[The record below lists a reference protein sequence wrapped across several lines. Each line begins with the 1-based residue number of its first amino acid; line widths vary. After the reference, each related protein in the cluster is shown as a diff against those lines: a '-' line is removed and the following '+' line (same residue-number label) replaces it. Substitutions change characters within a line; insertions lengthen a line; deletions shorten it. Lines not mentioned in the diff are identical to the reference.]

1 MEKAY
6 KLRIY
11 PNVEQVTLINK
22 TLGCG
27 RYIFNNGLTL
37 RKDNYDKGLSANY
50 SETSKMLT
58 SLKQEKDTSFLK
70 EVDSIALQQTLRDL
84 DTAFKN
90 FFSKRNGYPKYKSKH
105 DYKQSYRTIN
115 QGNNIRFES
124 NYIKLPKIGLV
135 KVKNSF
141 NEIGKIHSV
150 TVSKTKTNK
159 YYVSILA
166 DFEPIKLKEA
176 SNQIG
181 IDVGIKDF
189 CILSNGTKISNP
201 KYLERTTKK
210 LVKAQKK
217 LSKMIEANIKEY
229 KTINGNK
236 YPIYIK
242 PLDECKNI
250 QKQRLKVS
258 RIYEHITN
266 QRNDFL
272 QKLST
277 QLISENQTIIVEDLN
292 IKGMLKN
299 HKLARSISSVSW
311 SEFFR
316 MLAYKCKWYGRT
328 FIKVPTFYASSQICS
343 KCRYQN
349 KLVKNLQIRNW
360 VCPNCG
366 TNHDRDINASINI
379 LNKGLELI

>member
-11 PNVEQVTLINK
+11 PNIEQTILINK
-22 TLGCG
+22 TLGCS
-27 RYIFNNGLTL
+27 RYIFNSGLAL
-37 RKDNYDKGLSANY
+37 RKDNYDKGLPANY

-58 SLKQEKDTSFLK
+58 SLKQDEDTSFLK
-70 EVDSIALQQTLRDL
+70 EADSIALQQSLRDL

-90 FFSKRNGYPKYKSKH
+90 FFFKRNGYPKFKSKH

-115 QGNNIRFES
+115 QGNNIRFEG
-124 NYIKLPKIGLV
+124 NCIKLPKIGLV

-141 NEIGKIHSV
+141 KEIGKIHSV

-166 DFEPIKLKEA
+166 NFEPIKLKET

-189 CILSNGTKISNP
+189 CVLSNGTKINNL

-210 LVKAQKK
+210 LIKAQKK

-229 KTINGNK
+229 KTINGIK
-236 YPIYIK
+236 YPVYKK

-258 RIYEHITN
+258 KIHEHIAN

-277 QLISENQTIIVEDLN
+277 QLISENQTIVVEDLN
-292 IKGMLKN
+292 VEGMLKN
-299 HKLARSISSVSW
+299 HKLAKSISSVSW

-316 MLAYKCKWYGRT
+316 MLAYKCKWYDRT
-328 FIKVPTFYASSQICS
+328 FIKVPTFFASSQICS
-343 KCRYQN
+343 NCGYQN
-349 KLVKNLQIRNW
+349 KLVKNLRIRSW

-366 TNHDRDINASINI
+366 ASHDRDINASINI
-379 LNKGLELI
+379 LNKGLGLI

>member
-11 PNVEQVTLINK
+11 PNIEQTILINK
-22 TLGCG
+22 TLGCS
-27 RYIFNNGLTL
+27 RYIFNSGLAL
-37 RKDNYDKGLSANY
+37 RKDNYDKGLPANY

-58 SLKQEKDTSFLK
+58 SLKQDEDTSFLK
-70 EVDSIALQQTLRDL
+70 EADSIALQQSLRDL

-90 FFSKRNGYPKYKSKH
+90 FFFKRNGYPKFKSKH

-115 QGNNIRFES
+115 QGNNIRFEG
-124 NYIKLPKIGLV
+124 NCIKLPKIGLV

-141 NEIGKIHSV
+141 KEIGKIHSV

-166 DFEPIKLKEA
+166 NFEPIKLKET

-189 CILSNGTKISNP
+189 CVLSNGTKINNS

-210 LVKAQKK
+210 LIKAQKK

-229 KTINGNK
+229 KTINGIK
-236 YPIYIK
+236 YPVYKK

-258 RIYEHITN
+258 KIHEHIAN

-277 QLISENQTIIVEDLN
+277 QLISENQTIVVEDLN
-292 IKGMLKN
+292 VKGMLKN
-299 HKLARSISSVSW
+299 HKLAKSISSVSW

-316 MLAYKCKWYGRT
+316 MLAYKCKWYDRT
-328 FIKVPTFYASSQICS
+328 FIKVPAFFASSQICS
-343 KCRYQN
+343 NCGYQN
-349 KLVKNLQIRNW
+349 KLVKNLRIRSW

-366 TNHDRDINASINI
+366 ASHDRDINASINI
-379 LNKGLELI
+379 LNKGLGLI

>member
-11 PNVEQVTLINK
+11 PNVEQATLINK

-27 RYIFNNGLTL
+27 RYIFNNGLAL
-37 RKDNYDKGLSANY
+37 RKDNYDKGLPANY

-90 FFSKRNGYPKYKSKH
+90 FFSKRNGYPKYKCKH

-115 QGNNIRFES
+115 QGNNIRFED
-124 NYIKLPKIGLV
+124 NHIKLPKIGLV

-166 DFEPIKLKEA
+166 DFEPIELKET

-210 LVKAQKK
+210 LIKAQKK

-229 KTINGNK
+229 KTINGNR
-236 YPIYIK
+236 YPIYKK

-299 HKLARSISSVSW
+299 HKLARSISSVS
-311 SEFFR
+311 
-316 MLAYKCKWYGRT
+316 
-328 FIKVPTFYASSQICS
+328 SS
-343 KCRYQN
+343 KELTN
-349 KLVKNLQIRNW
+349 KKL
-360 VCPNCG
+360 G
-366 TNHDRDINASINI
+366 MS
-379 LNKGLELI
+379 

>member
-11 PNVEQVTLINK
+11 PNIEQTILINK
-22 TLGCG
+22 TLGCS
-27 RYIFNNGLTL
+27 RYIFNSGLAL
-37 RKDNYDKGLSANY
+37 RKDNYDKGLLANY

-58 SLKQEKDTSFLK
+58 SLKQDEDTSFLK
-70 EVDSIALQQTLRDL
+70 EADSIALQQSLRDL

-90 FFSKRNGYPKYKSKH
+90 FFFKRNGYPKFKSKH

-115 QGNNIRFES
+115 QGNNIRFEG
-124 NYIKLPKIGLV
+124 NCIKLPKIGLV

-141 NEIGKIHSV
+141 KEIGKIHSV

-166 DFEPIKLKEA
+166 NFEPIKLKET

-189 CILSNGTKISNP
+189 CVLSNGTKINNL

-210 LVKAQKK
+210 LIKAQKK

-229 KTINGNK
+229 KTINGIK
-236 YPIYIK
+236 YPVYKK

-258 RIYEHITN
+258 KIHEHIAN

-277 QLISENQTIIVEDLN
+277 QLISENQTIVVEDLN
-292 IKGMLKN
+292 VKGMLKN
-299 HKLARSISSVSW
+299 HKLAKSISSVSW

-316 MLAYKCKWYGRT
+316 MLAYKCKWYDRT
-328 FIKVPTFYASSQICS
+328 FIKVPTFFASSQICS
-343 KCRYQN
+343 NCGYQN
-349 KLVKNLQIRNW
+349 KLVKNLRIRSW

-366 TNHDRDINASINI
+366 ASHDRDINASINI
-379 LNKGLELI
+379 LNKGLGLI

>member
-11 PNVEQVTLINK
+11 PNVKQTTLINK

-27 RYIFNNGLTL
+27 RYIFNNGLAL
-37 RKDNYDKGLSANY
+37 RKDNYDKGLPANY

-58 SLKQEKDTSFLK
+58 SLKQDENTSFLK

-90 FFSKRNGYPKYKSKH
+90 FFSKRNGYPKYKCKH

-115 QGNNIRFES
+115 QGNNIRFED
-124 NYIKLPKIGLV
+124 NHIKLPKIGLV

-141 NEIGKIHSV
+141 KEIGKIHSV

-166 DFEPIKLKEA
+166 DFEPIELKET

-189 CILSNGTKISNP
+189 CILSNGSKIGNP

-229 KTINGNK
+229 KTINGNR
-236 YPIYIK
+236 YPIYKK

-299 HKLARSISSVSW
+299 HKLARSISSVS
-311 SEFFR
+311 
-316 MLAYKCKWYGRT
+316 
-328 FIKVPTFYASSQICS
+328 SS
-343 KCRYQN
+343 KELTN
-349 KLVKNLQIRNW
+349 KKL
-360 VCPNCG
+360 G
-366 TNHDRDINASINI
+366 MS
-379 LNKGLELI
+379 